1 MAVVVESV
9 AFLRLYKTCVESHP
23 DLTTGILIG
32 AEEDAHLTVSNAFPL
47 PNEDVASTVEGE
59 SAVPEPVGDY
69 LAEYTQSL
77 IPVNADVNVIGCF
90 FAGNVGSTLVEA
102 NLKKVYEIQSKKA
115 NAVLLTLDLP
125 SFKALR
131 SSVRAFRLSDAMMTY
146 FRSGG
151 LTLPADSDR
160 ALVEVPVKLTVSVL
174 LESFIAENLSWIT
187 ANAKPAARISNYL
200 ERNLDILNRSVEET
214 LTKREAEVDTKRRPT
229 IDGYLQM
236 ETARLLRCE
245 AVKAARAL
253 LEV

>member
-1 MAVVVESV
+1 MAVVVESL

-32 AEEDAHLTVSNAFPL
+32 AEEDTHVTVSNAFPL
-47 PNEDVASTVEGE
+47 PNEDVTATAEAETS
-59 SAVPEPVGDY
+59 VPEPVGDY
-69 LAEYTQSL
+69 EAEYTQSL
-77 IPVNADVNVIGCF
+77 IPVNADVNIVGCF
-90 FAGNVGSTLVEA
+90 FAGNVGSTLMEA

-115 NAVLLTLDLP
+115 NAVLLTFDLP

-131 SSVRAFRLSDAMMTY
+131 TSVRAFRLSDAMMTY

-151 LTLPADSDR
+151 ISIPSDGDR
-160 ALVEVPVKLTVSVL
+160 ALLEVPVKLTVSVL
-174 LESFIAENLSWIT
+174 VESFIAENLSWIT
-187 ANAKPAARISNYL
+187 KNAKAPARVSNYL
-200 ERNLDILNRSVEET
+200 ERNLDILSRSVEET
-214 LTKREAEVDTKRRPT
+214 LSKREAEADIKRRPT
-229 IDGYLQM
+229 IDSYLQF